1 MKFRDSVNMF
11 LIEEQNELIEESIAN
26 GSVSNY
32 LSKVIEKANK
42 KAEKF
47 SNNGRSA
54 SARAVKNTIPS
65 LESAKND
72 FLKLE
77 KKYASASD
85 SEKKSL
91 KNEYNSLKKKHSDK
105 LKRFNGKGM
114 ATAAIAAA
122 ALAALS
128 GSSVSNYK
136 PDVGMDYVR
145 AQSSE
150 ASEWQRNKDELKSK
164 YGDDEEIVDNNL
176 IGTYMY
182 KKSKGASG
190 EELDKDM
197 YKNVVSKKRILA
209 DAQARYRLEQ
219 SKDNYKNLSRSIRE
233 YYNFRYIDTKMTD
246 AFIKMKKDGIKDDRF
261 IRLRLEAMIPSHA
274 KASVVTENFFPY

>member
-1 MKFRDSVNMF
+1 MKFKDSVNMF
-11 LIEEQNELIEESIAN
+11 LIEEQNELIEESIRN

-32 LSKVIEKANK
+32 LDKVIMKANK

-47 SNNGRSA
+47 SKEGRSA
-54 SARAVKNTIPS
+54 SARAVKNTIPE
-65 LESAKND
+65 LESAKKD
-72 FLKLE
+72 FINLE
-77 KKYASASD
+77 KKYSSASD
-85 SEKKSL
+85 SEKRAL

-145 AQSSE
+145 VQSAK

-164 YGDDEEIVDNNL
+164 YGNDEEVVDDNL
-176 IGTYMY
+176 VGTYMH
-182 KKSKGASG
+182 KKSKKGSG

-197 YKNVVSKKRILA
+197 YKNVVSKKRELV

-219 SKDNYKNLSRSIRE
+219 SKENYRNLSRGIRE

-246 AFIKMKKDGIKDDRF
+246 AFIKMKKDGIKDDSF

-274 KASVVTENFFPY
+274 KSSVVTENFFPY